1 MPIKDVPYS
10 KLEPLIKENLETEE
24 HGPTYELIMEFRAV
38 KNRGYLTKKDLEQVC
53 QWKSPRAIWLIR
65 ENSSYLVR
73 KRTADAFSTHSE
85 KRKLALLTDLRGV
98 SVPMASSILML
109 HNPKRYGVIDIRVWE
124 LLYKVGAVNTKP
136 KGVGLGFKEWYRFLM
151 IIRHFADKFNVKARD
166 IERTFFIVH
175 KMFQEGK
182 LYDLVSA

>member
-10 KLEPLIKENLETEE
+10 SLEPLLKEHLETEE
-24 HGPTYELIMEFRAV
+24 HGPTYDLIGEFRAV
-38 KNRGYLTKKDLEQVC
+38 KNRGYLTKKELERVC

-73 KRTADAFSTHSE
+73 KRTSDAFSTRSE
-85 KRKLALLTDLRGV
+85 KRKLALLTTLRGV
-98 SVPMASSILML
+98 SVPTASAILML

-124 LLYKVGAVNTKP
+124 LLYKVGAVTTKP

-151 IIRHFADKFNVKARD
+151 IIRHFANKFNVKARD

-175 KMFQEGK
+175 KMFQDGK
-182 LYDLVSA
+182 LYSLVGA